1 MALQMDERNTAWERA
16 KDLVYPII
24 VENGI
29 KAHVS
34 CGGLFCNEIMHTEVE
49 QHVDLIIRVAD
60 WLLEDKEQ

>member
-1 MALQMDERNTAWERA
+1 MALQIDERTTAWECA
-16 KDLVYPII
+16 KKLVYPII

-29 KAHVS
+29 KAHVTCS
-34 CGGLFCNEIMHTEVE
+34 HLFRSEIMHTEVE